1 MEIQKF
7 GKLATNLHDK
17 TECFIIIR
25 NLKQLLS
32 GEFVLKKLNRI
43 IKFNK
48 KTWLKSYIDMN
59 TDLRKK
65 FKKQY
70 CKRFFK
76 LMNNAVFRKTTENM
90 KKKTKISNLQQLK
103 KEGII

>member
-1 MEIQKF
+1 MFYNCKKF
-7 GKLATNLHDK
+7 
-17 TECFIIIR
+17 
-25 NLKQLLS
+25 KQALN

-65 FKKQY
+65 FKKKF
-70 CKRFFK
+70 CNRFFK
-76 LMNNAVFRKTTENM
+76 LMNNAVFRKTMENV
-90 KKKTKISNLQQLK
+90 KKTKISNLQQLK

>member
-1 MEIQKF
+1 MFYNCKIF
-7 GKLATNLHDK
+7 
-17 TECFIIIR
+17 
-25 NLKQLLS
+25 KQALN

-65 FKKQY
+65 FKKKF
-70 CKRFFK
+70 CNRFFK
-76 LMNNAVFRKTTENM
+76 LMNNAVFRKTTENV
-90 KKKTKISNLQQLK
+90 KKTKISNLQQLK
-103 KEGII
+103 KEVII

>member
-1 MEIQKF
+1 MFYNSKKF
-7 GKLATNLHDK
+7 
-17 TECFIIIR
+17 
-25 NLKQLLS
+25 KQALN

-65 FKKQY
+65 FKKKF
-70 CKRFFK
+70 CNRFFK
-76 LMNNAVFRKTTENM
+76 LMNNAVFRKTTENV
-90 KKKTKISNLQQLK
+90 KKTKISNLQQLK

>member
-1 MEIQKF
+1 MFYNSKKF
-7 GKLATNLHDK
+7 
-17 TECFIIIR
+17 
-25 NLKQLLS
+25 KQALN

-65 FKKQY
+65 FKKKF
-70 CKRFFK
+70 CNRFFK
-76 LMNNAVFRKTTENM
+76 LMNNAVFRKTTENV
-90 KKKTKISNLQQLK
+90 KKTKISNLQQLK
-103 KEGII
+103 KEVII